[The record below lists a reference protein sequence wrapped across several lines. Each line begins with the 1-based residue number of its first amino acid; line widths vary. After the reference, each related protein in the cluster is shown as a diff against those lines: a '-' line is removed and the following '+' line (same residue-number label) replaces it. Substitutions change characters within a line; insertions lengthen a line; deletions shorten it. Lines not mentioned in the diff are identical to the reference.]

1 MDIIFLLGAIQA
13 FFFGVLLLDSGK
25 NRLPPRLL
33 LLFFC
38 IIGLVLF
45 EHYLFQKKII
55 FEYPHLLGL
64 TYTFPIILGPIL
76 FFYTKSLVNE
86 NNAISF
92 RNILLHAIPF
102 LFIATFLIYDFYFLS
117 PQEKLIYYEKET
129 QGETSAFIY
138 IAEFFINFSIP
149 FYSIVSLLL
158 LKKHLKQIKQS
169 YSNTKNID
177 LHWLKIVLICMVF
190 VSFVSVLMGLLSDY
204 FNFISFEDGDNLMYI
219 TLTVIIYFLGYYGI
233 KQKPILSND
242 NSISQIETTPTQKPK
257 YATSSL
263 KDGKKEK
270 LIQRLTKSMENEKP
284 YLNENLTLKELAEKL
299 ETTPNNLSQII
310 NEKFSKNFYEFIN
323 GYRINEVKSLLSN
336 PKYSHYSMIG
346 IAFECG
352 FNSKSTFNSVFKQ
365 FTGKTPSEFKKST
378 IGFPVE
384 SNLT

>member
-13 FFFGVLLLDSGK
+13 FFFGVLLLDKGN
-25 NRLPPRLL
+25 NRLPPKLL
-33 LLFFC
+33 LLFFS
-38 IIGLVLF
+38 IIGFVLF
-45 EHYLFQKKII
+45 EHYLFQRQVI
-55 FEYPHLLGL
+55 FEYPHLMGL

-86 NNAISF
+86 NNVISF
-92 RNILLHAIPF
+92 RDFLFHAIPF
-102 LFIATFLIYDFYFLS
+102 LFITTFLIYDFYFLS
-117 PQEKLIYYEKET
+117 TQEKLIYYEKET
-129 QGETSAFIY
+129 QGETSGFIY

-169 YSNTKNID
+169 YSNIKNID

-242 NSISQIETTPTQKPK
+242 NPISQIETAPTQKPK

-263 KDGKKEK
+263 KDGEKEI
-270 LIQRLTKSMENEKP
+270 LIQRLTKSMEKEKP
-284 YLNENLTLKELAEKL
+284 YLNENLTLKELADKL
-299 ETTPNNLSQII
+299 ETSPNNLSQII
-310 NEKFSKNFYEFIN
+310 NERFSKNFYEFIN
-323 GYRINEVKSLLSN
+323 EYRINEVKSLLID
-336 PKYSHYSMIG
+336 PEYSHYSMLG

-365 FTGKTPSEFKKST
+365 FTGKTPSEFKKSA
-378 IGFPVE
+378 FDFSE
-384 SNLT
+384 

>member
-1 MDIIFLLGAIQA
+1 MDIIFLLGAVQA
-13 FFFGVLLLDSGK
+13 FFFGVLLLDKGN
-25 NRLPPRLL
+25 NRLPPKLL
-33 LLFFC
+33 LLFFS
-38 IIGLVLF
+38 IMGFVLF
-45 EHYLFQKKII
+45 EHYLFQRQVI
-55 FEYPHLLGL
+55 FEYPHLMGL

-92 RNILLHAIPF
+92 RDFLLHAIPF
-102 LFIATFLIYDFYFLS
+102 LFITTFLIYDFYFLS

-129 QGETSAFIY
+129 QGDTSSFIY

-233 KQKPILSND
+233 KQKPILSID
-242 NSISQIETTPTQKPK
+242 NPILQDETTPTQKSK

-263 KDGKKEK
+263 KDVEK
-270 LIQRLTKSMENEKP
+270 VKLTQWLTKSMENEKP
-284 YLNENLTLKELAEKL
+284 YLNENLTLKELADKL
-299 ETTPNNLSQII
+299 ETSPNNLSQII
-310 NEKFSKNFYEFIN
+310 NEKFNKNFYEFIN
-323 GYRINEVKSLLSN
+323 EYRINEVKSLLID
-336 PKYSHYSMIG
+336 PEYSQYSMLG

-365 FTGKTPSEFKKST
+365 FTGKTPSEFKKTAFDLS
-378 IGFPVE
+378 E
-384 SNLT
+384 

>member
-1 MDIIFLLGAIQA
+1 MDIVFLLGAIQA
-13 FFFGVLLLDSGK
+13 FFFGVLLLDKGT

-33 LLFFC
+33 LLFFS
-38 IIGLVLF
+38 IIGFVLI
-45 EHYLFQKKII
+45 EHYLFQRRVI
-55 FEYPHLLGL
+55 FEYPHLMGL

-86 NNAISF
+86 NIPISF
-92 RNILLHAIPF
+92 KNFLLHTIPF
-102 LFIATFLIYDFYFLS
+102 LFITTFLIYDFYFLS

-129 QGETSAFIY
+129 QGETSGFIY

-158 LKKHLKQIKQS
+158 LENHLKQIKQS

-242 NSISQIETTPTQKPK
+242 NPISQIETTSTQKPK

-263 KDGKKEK
+263 KDGEKEI

-284 YLNENLTLKELAEKL
+284 YLNENLTLKELADRL
-299 ETTPNNLSQII
+299 EITPNNLSQII
-310 NEKFSKNFYEFIN
+310 NERFSKNFYEFIN
-323 GYRINEVKSLLSN
+323 EYRINEVKSLLTD
-336 PKYSHYSMIG
+336 PEYSHYSMLG

-365 FTGKTPSEFKKST
+365 FTGKTPSEFKKSA
-378 IGFPVE
+378 FDLSE
-384 SNLT
+384 

>member
-13 FFFGVLLLDSGK
+13 FFFGVLLLDKGN
-25 NRLPPRLL
+25 NRLPPKLL
-33 LLFFC
+33 LLFFS
-38 IIGLVLF
+38 IIGFVLF
-45 EHYLFQKKII
+45 EHYLFQRQVI
-55 FEYPHLLGL
+55 FEYPHLMGL

-86 NNAISF
+86 NNVISF
-92 RNILLHAIPF
+92 RDFLFHAIPF
-102 LFIATFLIYDFYFLS
+102 LFITTFLIYDFYFLS
-117 PQEKLIYYEKET
+117 TQEKLIYYEKET
-129 QGETSAFIY
+129 QGETSGFIY

-169 YSNTKNID
+169 YSNIKNID

-242 NSISQIETTPTQKPK
+242 NPISQIETAPTQKPK

-263 KDGKKEK
+263 KDDEKEI
-270 LIQRLTKSMENEKP
+270 LIQRLTKSMEKEKP
-284 YLNENLTLKELAEKL
+284 YLNENLTLKELADKL
-299 ETTPNNLSQII
+299 ETSPNNLSQII
-310 NEKFSKNFYEFIN
+310 NERFSKNFYEFIN
-323 GYRINEVKSLLSN
+323 EYRINEVKSLLID
-336 PKYSHYSMIG
+336 PEYSHYSMLG

-365 FTGKTPSEFKKST
+365 FTGKTPSEFKKSA
-378 IGFPVE
+378 FDFSE
-384 SNLT
+384 

>member
-1 MDIIFLLGAIQA
+1 MDIIFLLGAVQA
-13 FFFGVLLLDSGK
+13 FFFGVLLIDRGK
-25 NRLPPRLL
+25 SRLPPKLL
-33 LLFFC
+33 LLFFSL
-38 IIGLVLF
+38 IGFVLI
-45 EHYLFQKKII
+45 EHYLFQRKII

-86 NNAISF
+86 NIAASF
-92 RNILLHAIPF
+92 RNFLLHAIPF
-102 LFIATFLIYDFYFLS
+102 LFITTLLVYDFYFLS
-117 PQEKLIYYEKET
+117 PQEKLIYYDRET
-129 QGETSAFIY
+129 QGETSGFIY

-169 YSNTKNID
+169 YSNTKYID

-204 FNFISFEDGDNLMYI
+204 FNLISFEDGDNLMYI

-242 NSISQIETTPTQKPK
+242 NPISQIETTPTQKSK

-263 KDGKKEK
+263 KDVEKEK
-270 LIQRLTKSMENEKP
+270 LTQRLTISMENEKP
-284 YLNENLTLKELAEKL
+284 YLNENLTLKELANKL

-310 NEKFSKNFYEFIN
+310 NEKFNKNFYEFIN
-323 GYRINEVKSLLSN
+323 GHRINEVKSLLSD
-336 PKYSHYSMIG
+336 PEYSHYSMLG

-365 FTGKTPSEFKKST
+365 LTGKTPSEFKKSNFD
-378 IGFPVE
+378 FPAE
-384 SNLT
+384 SNLS

>member
-13 FFFGVLLLDSGK
+13 FFFGVLLLDKGT

-33 LLFFC
+33 LLFFS
-38 IIGLVLF
+38 IIGFVLI
-45 EHYLFQKKII
+45 EHYLFQRRVI
-55 FEYPHLLGL
+55 FEYPHLMGL

-76 FFYTKSLVNE
+76 FFYTKSLINE
-86 NNAISF
+86 NIPISF
-92 RNILLHAIPF
+92 RNYSLHSIPF
-102 LFIATFLIYDFYFLS
+102 LFITTFLIYDFYFLS

-129 QGETSAFIY
+129 QGETSGFIY

-158 LKKHLKQIKQS
+158 LQNHFKQIKQS

-233 KQKPILSND
+233 KQKPILSN
-242 NSISQIETTPTQKPK
+242 NNLISQIETSPTQKPK

-263 KDGKKEK
+263 KDGEKEK
-270 LIQRLTKSMENEKP
+270 LIQRLTKSMQNEKP
-284 YLNENLTLKELAEKL
+284 YLYENLTLKELADKL

-310 NEKFSKNFYEFIN
+310 NEVFNKNFYEFIN
-323 GYRINEVKSLLSN
+323 EYRINEVKSLLTD
-336 PKYSHYSMIG
+336 PEYSHYSMLG

-365 FTGKTPSEFKKST
+365 FTGKTPSEYKKTAFDLS
-378 IGFPVE
+378 E
-384 SNLT
+384 

>member
-1 MDIIFLLGAIQA
+1 MDIIFLLGAFQV
-13 FFFGVLLLDSGK
+13 FFFGVLFLGRGK
-25 NRLPPRLL
+25 NRLPPKLL
-33 LLFFC
+33 LLFFSL
-38 IIGLVLF
+38 IGFVLI
-45 EHYLFQKKII
+45 EHYLFQRRVI
-55 FEYPHLLGL
+55 FEYTHLMGL

-86 NNAISF
+86 NNAIPF
-92 RNILLHAIPF
+92 RDFLLHAIPF
-102 LFIATFLIYDFYFLS
+102 LFIISFLIFDFYFLS

-129 QGETSAFIY
+129 QGDTSGFIY

-149 FYSIVSLLL
+149 FYSIVSLFL

-190 VSFVSVLMGLLSDY
+190 VSFVSVLMGLLSDF

-242 NSISQIETTPTQKPK
+242 NPISQIETPPNLKPK

-263 KDGKKEK
+263 KDVEKEK
-270 LIQRLTKSMENEKP
+270 LIQSLTKSMESEKY
-284 YLNENLTLKELAEKL
+284 YLNENLTLKELADKL
-299 ETTPNNLSQII
+299 ETSPNNLSQII
-310 NEKFSKNFYEFIN
+310 NEKFNKNFYEFIN
-323 GYRINEVKSLLSN
+323 EYRINEVKRMLVD

-365 FTGKTPSEFKKST
+365 FTGKTPTEFRKSDLDL
-378 IGFPVE
+378 P
-384 SNLT
+384 S

>member
-1 MDIIFLLGAIQA
+1 MDIIFLLGAVQA
-13 FFFGVLLLDSGK
+13 FFFGVLLLDRGK
-25 NRLPPRLL
+25 NRLPPKLL
-33 LLFFC
+33 LLFFS
-38 IIGLVLF
+38 IIGFVLI
-45 EHYLFQKKII
+45 EHYLFQRKII

-92 RNILLHAIPF
+92 RDFLLHAIPF
-102 LFIATFLIYDFYFLS
+102 LFVSTFLIYDFYFLS

-129 QGETSAFIY
+129 QGETSVFIY

-169 YSNTKNID
+169 YSNTKYID

-190 VSFVSVLMGLLSDY
+190 VSFVSVLMGLLSD
-204 FNFISFEDGDNLMYI
+204 FLNFISYEDGDYLMYI

-233 KQKPILSND
+233 KQKPILSNE
-242 NSISQIETTPTQKPK
+242 NPISQIETTLTTKPK

-263 KDGKKEK
+263 KDIGKEK
-270 LIQRLTKSMENEKP
+270 LIKRLAESMEDEKP
-284 YLNENLTLKELAEKL
+284 YLNENLTLKELANKL

-310 NEKFSKNFYEFIN
+310 NEKFNKNFYEFIN
-323 GYRINEVKSLLSN
+323 EYRINEVKSLLAD
-336 PKYSHYSMIG
+336 PKYSHYSMLG

-365 FTGKTPSEFKKST
+365 FTGKTPTEFKKSDFDLP
-378 IGFPVE
+378 G
-384 SNLT
+384 

>member
-1 MDIIFLLGAIQA
+1 MDIIFLLGAVQA
-13 FFFGVLLLDSGK
+13 FFFGVLLLDRGK
-25 NRLPPRLL
+25 NRLPPKLL
-33 LLFFC
+33 LLFFS
-38 IIGLVLF
+38 IIGFVLI
-45 EHYLFQKKII
+45 EHYLFQRKII

-92 RNILLHAIPF
+92 RDFLLHAIPF
-102 LFIATFLIYDFYFLS
+102 LFVSTFLIYDFYFLS

-129 QGETSAFIY
+129 QGETSVFIY

-169 YSNTKNID
+169 YSNTKYID

-190 VSFVSVLMGLLSDY
+190 VSFVSVLMGLLSD
-204 FNFISFEDGDNLMYI
+204 FLNFISYEDGDYLMYI
-219 TLTVIIYFLGYYGI
+219 TITVIIYFLGYYGI
-233 KQKPILSND
+233 KQKPILSNE
-242 NSISQIETTPTQKPK
+242 NPISQIESTPTLKPK

-263 KDGKKEK
+263 KDAEKEK
-270 LIQRLTKSMENEKP
+270 LINRLTKSMESEKP
-284 YLNENLTLKELAEKL
+284 YLNENLTLKELANKL

-310 NEKFSKNFYEFIN
+310 NEMFNKNFYEFIN
-323 GYRINEVKSLLSN
+323 EYRINEVKSLLAD
-336 PKYSHYSMIG
+336 PKYSHYSMLG

-365 FTGKTPSEFKKST
+365 FTGKTPSEFKKSA
-378 IGFPVE
+378 F
-384 SNLT
+384 

>member
-13 FFFGVLLLDSGK
+13 FFFGVLLLDRGK

-33 LLFFC
+33 LLFFS

-55 FEYPHLLGL
+55 FEYPHLMGL

-86 NNAISF
+86 NIAISF
-92 RNILLHAIPF
+92 RNFILHAIPF
-102 LFIATFLIYDFYFLS
+102 LFITTFLIYDFYFLS
-117 PQEKLIYYEKET
+117 PPEKIIYYEKET
-129 QGETSAFIY
+129 QGQTSVFIF
-138 IAEFFINFSIP
+138 IAEFLINFSIP
-149 FYSIVSLLL
+149 FYSVVSLFL

-190 VSFVSVLMGLLSDY
+190 VSFVSVLMGLLSDF
-204 FNFISFEDGDNLMYI
+204 FNFISFESGDNLMYI
-219 TLTVIIYFLGYYGI
+219 TLTAIIYFLGYYGI

-242 NSISQIETTPTQKPK
+242 NSISQNETTPTLKPK

-263 KDGKKEK
+263 KNVEKEK

-284 YLNENLTLKELAEKL
+284 YLNENLTLKELADKL

-310 NEKFSKNFYEFIN
+310 NERFSKNFYEFIN
-323 GYRINEVKSLLSN
+323 EYRINEVKSLLTN
-336 PKYSHYSMIG
+336 PEYSHYSMLG

-365 FTGKTPSEFKKST
+365 FTGKTPSEFRKSAFD
-378 IGFPVE
+378 FPME

>member
-1 MDIIFLLGAIQA
+1 MDIIFLFGAVQA
-13 FFFGVLLLDSGK
+13 LFFGVLLLDKGK

-38 IIGLVLF
+38 IIGFVLT
-45 EHYLFQKKII
+45 EYYLFQRMII
-55 FEYPHLLGL
+55 FKHPHLLGL

-92 RNILLHAIPF
+92 RDFLLHAIPF
-102 LFIATFLIYDFYFLS
+102 LFVSTFFLFDFYFLS

-129 QGETSAFIY
+129 QGDTSGFIY

-158 LKKHLKQIKQS
+158 LKNHLKQIKS
-169 YSNTKNID
+169 SFSNTKSID
-177 LHWLKIVLICMVF
+177 LHWLKIVLICMVL
-190 VSFVSVLMGLLSDY
+190 VSFVSVLMGLLSDF
-204 FNFISFEDGDNLMYI
+204 FNFISYEDGDYLMYI
-219 TLTVIIYFLGYYGI
+219 TLTIIIYFLGYYGI
-233 KQKPILSND
+233 KQKPVLSNE
-242 NSISQIETTPTQKPK
+242 NPVSPIESTPNHRPK

-263 KDGKKEK
+263 NDVEKEK
-270 LIQRLTKSMENEKP
+270 ITKRLTNSIENEKP
-284 YLNENLTLKELAEKL
+284 YLNETLSLKELANKL

-310 NEKFSKNFYEFIN
+310 NEKYNKNFYEFIN
-323 GYRINEVKSLLSN
+323 GYRISEVKRLLSDPN
-336 PKYSHYSMIG
+336 YSHYSMLG

-365 FTGKTPSEFKKST
+365 FTGKTPSEFRRSA
-378 IGFPVE
+378 F
-384 SNLT
+384 

>member
-13 FFFGVLLLDSGK
+13 FFFGVLLLDKGN
-25 NRLPPRLL
+25 NRLPPKLL
-33 LLFFC
+33 LLFFS
-38 IIGLVLF
+38 IIGFVLF
-45 EHYLFQKKII
+45 EHYLFQRQVI
-55 FEYPHLLGL
+55 FEYPHLMGL

-86 NNAISF
+86 NNVISF
-92 RNILLHAIPF
+92 RDFLFHAIPF
-102 LFIATFLIYDFYFLS
+102 LFITTFLIYDFYFLS
-117 PQEKLIYYEKET
+117 TQEKLIYYEKET
-129 QGETSAFIY
+129 QGETSGFIY

-169 YSNTKNID
+169 YSNIKNID
-177 LHWLKIVLICMVF
+177 LHWLKIVLICKVF

-242 NSISQIETTPTQKPK
+242 NPISQIETAPTQKPK

-263 KDGKKEK
+263 KDGEKEI
-270 LIQRLTKSMENEKP
+270 LIQRLTKSMEKEKP
-284 YLNENLTLKELAEKL
+284 YLNENLTLKELADKL
-299 ETTPNNLSQII
+299 ETSPNNLSQII
-310 NEKFSKNFYEFIN
+310 NERFSKNFYEFIN
-323 GYRINEVKSLLSN
+323 EYRINEVKSLLID
-336 PKYSHYSMIG
+336 PEYSHYSMLG

-365 FTGKTPSEFKKST
+365 FTGKTPSEFKKSA
-378 IGFPVE
+378 FDFSE
-384 SNLT
+384 

>member
-1 MDIIFLLGAIQA
+1 MDIIFLLGAIQS

-38 IIGLVLF
+38 IIGFVLI
-45 EHYLFQKKII
+45 EQYLFRSNFI

-64 TYTFPIILGPIL
+64 TYTLPIILGPIL
-76 FFYTKSLVNE
+76 LFYTRSLVKE
-86 NNAISF
+86 NNAYFF
-92 RNILLHAIPF
+92 RDFLLHAIPF
-102 LFIATFLIYDFYFLS
+102 LLITSFLVYDFYFLS
-117 PQEKLIYYEKET
+117 PQEKLIYYERQT
-129 QGETSAFIY
+129 QGETSVYIY

-149 FYSIVSLLL
+149 VYSIVSLLL

-169 YSNTKNID
+169 YSNIKNID
-177 LHWLKIVLICMVF
+177 LHWLKIVLFCMAF

-204 FNFISFEDGDNLMYI
+204 FKFISYEDGDNLMYI
-219 TLTVIIYFLGYYGI
+219 TLTIIIYFLGYYGI
-233 KQKPILSND
+233 KQKPILLNG
-242 NSISQIETTPTQKPK
+242 NSISQIETASTLKPK

-263 KDGKKEK
+263 KDVEKEK

-284 YLNENLTLKELAEKL
+284 YLNENLTLKELADKL

-310 NEKFSKNFYEFIN
+310 NETFNKNFYEFTN
-323 GYRINEVKSLLSN
+323 GYRINEVKSLLSD
-336 PKYSHYSMIG
+336 PKYSHYSMLG

-365 FTGKTPSEFKKST
+365 FTGKTPSEFKKSA
-378 IGFPVE
+378 FDFSE
-384 SNLT
+384 

>member
-13 FFFGVLLLDSGK
+13 FFFGVLLLDKGT

-33 LLFFC
+33 LLFFS
-38 IIGLVLF
+38 IIGFVLI
-45 EHYLFQKKII
+45 EHYLFQRRVI
-55 FEYPHLLGL
+55 FEYPHLMGL

-76 FFYTKSLVNE
+76 FFYTKSLINE
-86 NNAISF
+86 NIPISF
-92 RNILLHAIPF
+92 RNYSLHSIPF
-102 LFIATFLIYDFYFLS
+102 LFITTFLIYDFYFLS

-129 QGETSAFIY
+129 QGETSGFIY

-158 LKKHLKQIKQS
+158 LQNHLKQIKQS

-233 KQKPILSND
+233 KQKPILSNS
-242 NSISQIETTPTQKPK
+242 NPISQIETSPTQKPK

-263 KDGKKEK
+263 KDGEKEK
-270 LIQRLTKSMENEKP
+270 LIQRLTKSMEIEKP
-284 YLNENLTLKELAEKL
+284 YLNENLTLKELADKL

-310 NEKFSKNFYEFIN
+310 NEVYNKNFYEFTN
-323 GYRINEVKSLLSN
+323 GYRINEVKSLLSD
-336 PKYSHYSMIG
+336 PKYSHYSMLG

-365 FTGKTPSEFKKST
+365 FTGKTPSEFKKSA
-378 IGFPVE
+378 FDLSE
-384 SNLT
+384 

>member
-1 MDIIFLLGAIQA
+1 MDIIFLIGAIQA

-92 RNILLHAIPF
+92 RNILLHTIPF

-129 QGETSAFIY
+129 QGETSVFIY

-177 LHWLKIVLICMVF
+177 LLWLKIVLICMVF

-242 NSISQIETTPTQKPK
+242 NPISQIETTPTQKPK

-263 KDGKKEK
+263 KDGEKEK

-336 PKYSHYSMIG
+336 PKYSHYSMLG

-365 FTGKTPSEFKKST
+365 FTGKTPSEFKKSV
-378 IGFPVE
+378 IDFPVE